1 MFGHAI
7 GRARL
12 APVVGGRLMDFE
24 NSLAHDSSRESDWSD
39 ACEEPSGVA
48 HVCAE
53 IETVRARFTRVVLP
67 HLDDARALARH
78 ITGNATDA
86 DDVVQDACLQALRAI
101 VGFADGNARAWLLTI
116 VRHSAYRW
124 MRKNRPQALVLV
136 DDLDVA
142 ACTQAAIAGMG
153 GKTPEAA
160 LIAKRDAER
169 VEAAIAAIPAPFRET
184 VVLREIDGLDYRAIA
199 RLTEVPIGTVMS
211 RLARARRRLVAAVAS
226 ALS

>member
-1 MFGHAI
+1 MN
-7 GRARL
+7 
-12 APVVGGRLMDFE
+12 FE
-24 NSLAHDSSRESDWSD
+24 NSVIDGLACESDWND
-39 ACEEPSGVA
+39 AGDAASADANGY
-48 HVCAE
+48 AE
-53 IETVRARFTRVVLP
+53 IETVRARFIRVVLP
-67 HLDDARALARH
+67 HLDDARSLARH
-78 ITGNATDA
+78 ITGNGTDA
-86 DDVVQDACLQALRAI
+86 DDVVQDACLQALRGI

-136 DDLDVA
+136 DDLDAA

-160 LIAKRDAER
+160 LIAKHDAAR

-199 RLTEVPIGTVMS
+199 QRTEVPIGTVMS
-211 RLARARRRLVAAVAS
+211 RLARARRRLVAAVAGV
-226 ALS
+226 LS

>member
-1 MFGHAI
+1 MNFESSLVDGLDRDSDWADACDEPA
-7 GRARL
+7 GRA
-12 APVVGGRLMDFE
+12 
-24 NSLAHDSSRESDWSD
+24 NDW
-39 ACEEPSGVA
+39 
-48 HVCAE
+48 AE

-67 HLDDARALARH
+67 HLDDARALARQ

-101 VGFADGNARAWLLTI
+101 VGFADVNARAWVLTI

-124 MRKNRPQALVLV
+124 MRKNRPHALVLV
-136 DDLDVA
+136 DDLDAA
-142 ACTQAAIAGMG
+142 ACTQAAIAGI

-160 LIAKRDAER
+160 LIAKRDAAR
-169 VEAAIAAIPAPFRET
+169 LDAAIAAIPAPFRET

-199 RLTEVPIGTVMS
+199 QRTEVPIGTVMS
-211 RLARARRRLVAAVAS
+211 RLARARRRLVAAVAD

>member
-1 MFGHAI
+1 
-7 GRARL
+7 
-12 APVVGGRLMDFE
+12 MDFE
-24 NSLAHDSSRESDWSD
+24 NNLAHDSSRASDWSG
-39 ACEEPSGVA
+39 AYGEPSGVA
-48 HVCAE
+48 NICAE
-53 IETVRARFTRVVLP
+53 IETVRARFNRVVLP

-136 DDLDVA
+136 DDLDAA
-142 ACTQAAIAGMG
+142 ACTQASIAGMG

-169 VEAAIAAIPAPFRET
+169 VGAAIAAIPAPFRET
-184 VVLREIDGLDYRAIA
+184 MVLREIDGLDYRAIA
-199 RLTEVPIGTVMS
+199 QLTAVPIGTVMS
-211 RLARARRRLVAAVAS
+211 RLARARRRLIAAVAS

>member
-1 MFGHAI
+1 
-7 GRARL
+7 
-12 APVVGGRLMDFE
+12 MDFE
-24 NSLAHDSSRESDWSD
+24 NNLAHDSSRESDWSG
-39 ACEEPSGVA
+39 AYGEPPSVA
-48 HVCAE
+48 NVCAE
-53 IETVRARFTRVVLP
+53 IETVRARFNRVVLP

-136 DDLDVA
+136 DDLDAA
-142 ACTQAAIAGMG
+142 ACTQAAIAGMSD
-153 GKTPEAA
+153 KTPEAA

-199 RLTEVPIGTVMS
+199 RMTQVPIGTVMS

-226 ALS
+226 ALT

>member
-1 MFGHAI
+1 MNFESSLVDGLDRDSDCTDACDEPA
-7 GRARL
+7 GRA
-12 APVVGGRLMDFE
+12 
-24 NSLAHDSSRESDWSD
+24 NDW
-39 ACEEPSGVA
+39 
-48 HVCAE
+48 AE

-67 HLDDARALARH
+67 HLDDARALARQ

-101 VGFADGNARAWLLTI
+101 VGFADVNARAWVLTI

-124 MRKNRPQALVLV
+124 MRKNRPHALVLV
-136 DDLDVA
+136 DDLDAA

-160 LIAKRDAER
+160 LIAKRDAAR
-169 VEAAIAAIPAPFRET
+169 LDAAIAAIPAPFRET

-199 RLTEVPIGTVMS
+199 QRTDVPIGTVMS
-211 RLARARRRLVAAVAS
+211 RLARARRRLVAAVAD

>member
-1 MFGHAI
+1 
-7 GRARL
+7 
-12 APVVGGRLMDFE
+12 MDLE
-24 NSLAHDSSRESDWSD
+24 NSLADDSSRESDWTD
-39 ACEEPSGVA
+39 AYREPSGFVNA
-48 HVCAE
+48 CAE
-53 IETVRARFTRVVLP
+53 METVRARFNRVVLP
-67 HLDDARALARH
+67 HLDDARAVARR

-136 DDLDVA
+136 DDLDAA

-160 LIAKRDAER
+160 LIAKHDAAR
-169 VEAAIAAIPAPFRET
+169 VQAAITSIPAPFRET

-199 RLTEVPIGTVMS
+199 QRTEVPIGTVMS
-211 RLARARRRLVAAVAS
+211 RLARARRLLVAAVAS

>member
-1 MFGHAI
+1 
-7 GRARL
+7 
-12 APVVGGRLMDFE
+12 MDFD
-24 NSLAHDSSRESDWSD
+24 NNLALDSSRESDWSD
-39 ACEEPSGVA
+39 AYGEPSGFA
-48 HVCAE
+48 DVCAE
-53 IETVRARFTRVVLP
+53 IETVRGRFTRVVLP
-67 HLDDARALARH
+67 HLDDARALARR

-136 DDLDVA
+136 DDLDA
-142 ACTQAAIAGMG
+142 ATCTQAAIAGMG

-160 LIAKRDAER
+160 LIAKHDAAR
-169 VEAAIAAIPAPFRET
+169 VEAAITSIPAPFRET

-199 RLTEVPIGTVMS
+199 QRTAVPIGTVMS

>member
-1 MFGHAI
+1 MN
-7 GRARL
+7 
-12 APVVGGRLMDFE
+12 FE
-24 NSLAHDSSRESDWSD
+24 SSLVDDCSREFDWS
-39 ACEEPSGVA
+39 AAGSELSGNA
-48 HVCAE
+48 DDYAE

-67 HLDDARALARH
+67 HLDDARALARR
-78 ITGNATDA
+78 ITGNGTDA

-101 VGFADGNARAWLLTI
+101 VGFADGNARAWVLTI

-136 DDLDVA
+136 DDLDAA

-199 RLTEVPIGTVMS
+199 QRTEVPIGTVMS
-211 RLARARRRLVAAVAS
+211 RLARARRRLVAAVAG

>member
-1 MFGHAI
+1 MNF
-7 GRARL
+7 
-12 APVVGGRLMDFE
+12 DS
-24 NSLAHDSSRESDWSD
+24 SLADDPARDSDVIDARDEPARRANDWT
-39 ACEEPSGVA
+39 
-48 HVCAE
+48 E

-78 ITGNATDA
+78 ITGNGTDA

-136 DDLDVA
+136 DDVDA
-142 ACTQAAIAGMG
+142 ATCAQAAIAGMG

-160 LIAKRDAER
+160 LIAKHDAAR
-169 VEAAIAAIPAPFRET
+169 VEAAIASIPSPFRET

-199 RLTEVPIGTVMS
+199 QRTEVPIGTVMS
-211 RLARARRRLVAAVAS
+211 RLARARRRLVAAVAG

>member
-1 MFGHAI
+1 
-7 GRARL
+7 
-12 APVVGGRLMDFE
+12 MDFE
-24 NSLAHDSSRESDWSD
+24 SSLAHDSNRESDWSD
-39 ACEEPSGVA
+39 AYGEPSGFVN
-48 HVCAE
+48 VCAE
-53 IETVRARFTRVVLP
+53 IETVRARFNRVVMP
-67 HLDDARALARH
+67 HLDDARALARR

-86 DDVVQDACLQALRAI
+86 DDVVQDACLQALCAI

-136 DDLDVA
+136 DDLDSA
-142 ACTQAAIAGMG
+142 TCTQAAIAGMG

-160 LIAKRDAER
+160 LIAKHDAAR
-169 VEAAIAAIPAPFRET
+169 VEAAITSIPSPFRET

-199 RLTEVPIGTVMS
+199 QRTAVPIGTVMS

>member
-1 MFGHAI
+1 
-7 GRARL
+7 
-12 APVVGGRLMDFE
+12 MDFE
-24 NSLAHDSSRESDWSD
+24 NNLTHDSSREPDWSD
-39 ACEEPSGVA
+39 AYGEPSGFA
-48 HVCAE
+48 NVCAE
-53 IETVRARFTRVVLP
+53 METVRARFNRVVLP

-78 ITGNATDA
+78 ITGNSTDA

-101 VGFADGNARAWLLTI
+101 VGFADGNSRAWLLTI

-124 MRKNRPQALVLV
+124 IRKNRPQAVVLV
-136 DDLDVA
+136 DDVDA
-142 ACTQAAIAGMG
+142 ATCAQAAIAGMG

-160 LIAKRDAER
+160 LIAKHDAER

-199 RLTEVPIGTVMS
+199 QRTAVPIGTVMS
-211 RLARARRRLVAAVAS
+211 RLARARRRLVDAFAG

>member
-1 MFGHAI
+1 MNS
-7 GRARL
+7 
-12 APVVGGRLMDFE
+12 D
-24 NSLAHDSSRESDWSD
+24 NSLADSPSRDGDCSNASNTP
-39 ACEEPSGVA
+39 AGVA
-48 HVCAE
+48 NDWAQ
-53 IETVRARFTRVVLP
+53 IETVRARFNRVVLP

-78 ITGNATDA
+78 ITGSATDA

-124 MRKNRPQALVLV
+124 MRKNRPQAVVLV
-136 DDLDVA
+136 DDVDAA
-142 ACTQAAIAGMG
+142 ACAQAAITEIS

-160 LIAKRDAER
+160 LIAKLDAAR
-169 VEAAIAAIPAPFRET
+169 LEAAIAAIPAPFRET

-199 RLTEVPIGTVMS
+199 QRTEVPIGTVMS

-226 ALS
+226 AV

>member
-1 MFGHAI
+1 MNFESSLVDGLDRDSDWADACDEPA
-7 GRARL
+7 GRA
-12 APVVGGRLMDFE
+12 
-24 NSLAHDSSRESDWSD
+24 NDW
-39 ACEEPSGVA
+39 
-48 HVCAE
+48 AE

-67 HLDDARALARH
+67 HLDDARALARQ

-101 VGFADGNARAWLLTI
+101 VGFADVNARAWVLTI

-124 MRKNRPQALVLV
+124 MRKNRPHALVLV
-136 DDLDVA
+136 DDLDAA
-142 ACTQAAIAGMG
+142 ACTQAAIAGI

-160 LIAKRDAER
+160 LIAKRDAAR
-169 VEAAIAAIPAPFRET
+169 LDAAIAAIPAPFRET

-199 RLTEVPIGTVMS
+199 QRTDVPIGTVMS
-211 RLARARRRLVAAVAS
+211 RLARARRRLVAAVAD

>member
-1 MFGHAI
+1 
-7 GRARL
+7 
-12 APVVGGRLMDFE
+12 MDFD
-24 NSLAHDSSRESDWSD
+24 NGLSDGLSRESDWND
-39 ACEEPSGVA
+39 AGDAASGDA
-48 HVCAE
+48 HDYAE

-78 ITGNATDA
+78 ITGNGTDA

-124 MRKNRPQALVLV
+124 MRKNRPQSLVLV
-136 DDLDVA
+136 DDLDAA
-142 ACTQAAIAGMG
+142 ACTQAAIADMG
-153 GKTPEAA
+153 DKTPEAA
-160 LIAKRDAER
+160 LIAKLDAAR
-169 VEAAIAAIPAPFRET
+169 LDAAIAAIPEPFHET

-199 RLTEVPIGTVMS
+199 QRTEVPIGTVMS
-211 RLARARRRLVAAVAS
+211 RLARARRRLVAAVAG

>member
-1 MFGHAI
+1 
-7 GRARL
+7 
-12 APVVGGRLMDFE
+12 MDFDADF
-24 NSLAHDSSRESDWSD
+24 AHDSSRESDWSD
-39 ACEEPSGVA
+39 AGGAPAGVA
-48 HVCAE
+48 NVCAE
-53 IETVRARFTRVVLP
+53 METVRARFNRVVLP
-67 HLDDARALARH
+67 HLDDARSLARH

-101 VGFADGNARAWLLTI
+101 LAYGGGNARAWVLTI

-136 DDLDVA
+136 DDLDAA

-184 VVLREIDGLDYRAIA
+184 VALREIDGLDYRAIA
-199 RLTEVPIGTVMS
+199 QRTEVPIGTVMS
-211 RLARARRRLVAAVAS
+211 RLARARRRLFAAVAS
-226 ALS
+226 AAS

>member
-1 MFGHAI
+1 
-7 GRARL
+7 
-12 APVVGGRLMDFE
+12 MDFA

-39 ACEEPSGVA
+39 AYGEPSGVTNA
-48 HVCAE
+48 CAE
-53 IETVRARFTRVVLP
+53 IETVRARFNHVVLP

-124 MRKNRPQALVLV
+124 MRKDRRDAVVMV
-136 DDLDVA
+136 DDVDTA
-142 ACTQAAIAGMG
+142 ACAQAAVAGLS

-160 LIAKRDAER
+160 LIAKHDAAR
-169 VEAAIAAIPAPFRET
+169 LDAAIAAIPAPFRET

-199 RLTEVPIGTVMS
+199 RMTRVPIGTVMS
-211 RLARARRRLVAAVAS
+211 RLARARRRLVAAVAGIAS
-226 ALS
+226 